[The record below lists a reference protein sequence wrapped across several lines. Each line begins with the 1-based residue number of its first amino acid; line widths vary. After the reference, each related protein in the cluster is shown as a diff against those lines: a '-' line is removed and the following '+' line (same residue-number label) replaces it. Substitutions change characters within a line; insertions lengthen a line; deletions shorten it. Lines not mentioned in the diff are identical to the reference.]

1 MVIYPW
7 LKNTT
12 ELTIA
17 LPKKP
22 IIHANMDVLGSPRG
36 GTPTGEHEINAQD
49 GSPINFSP
57 SPDFC
62 WLCDELFIKL
72 EEVALKKKDLGK
84 PRKVRNLEITSNFV
98 SLWRKT
104 VGNDIYPA
112 LVLSLPYNDRRSYR
126 VKDVTLVKALCKHMK
141 LPRNSETERRLLH
154 WKQNAPRGVKLSTFC
169 VEELQKRRR
178 EPVVPKR
185 MSIDE
190 VNGMLDKLEHESN
203 VGKWSYI
210 SLAESPAFNY
220 CLEHMSYVE
229 LRFFFDIV
237 LKVPIVSGL
246 ESLLL
251 SCWHPDAESYF
262 KVVSD
267 LRIVAH
273 TLYDPNERLEKND
286 LSVRIGYAFAPHM
299 AQRVKIPYEKVST
312 KLGNDFY
319 VEEKMDGDRIQV
331 HYMDYG
337 NSIAYFSRNGI
348 NYTYLYGENS
358 SKGSISNHLKFVE
371 GVKECI
377 LDGEMVSYDKEMQC
391 ILPFGLTKSGASHQV
406 NFETTGHTEPTYRP
420 LYAVF
425 DLLYLN
431 GQLLTNQDVVKRKE
445 YLEKILIPSK
455 NVVHLLSG
463 PRCSDAEAITAAL
476 GAAVAHGS
484 EGIVLKKAR
493 SKYSVGKRDDSWIKI
508 KPEYLE
514 NFGENMDLVVIGR
527 DKGRK
532 DSFICALAVTDD
544 SEKNNPS
551 SYESGSD
558 SDSDSEPIIVQPK
571 IEKFISFCSI
581 ANGISN
587 EEFKEIDRL
596 TRGNWFP
603 YDERK
608 PPTDWVEFGTKTP
621 REWIDP
627 KNSVVLEVKARSI
640 DNEESKSDLYKTGS
654 TLYNAYCKRIRH
666 DKNWSTASTVA
677 EYDTA
682 REARSYFNVSQNAK
696 FGKDRSSP
704 RKRRTFHLV
713 GDIDVTKPSKAD
725 FLKGYYFYVTS
736 GYFDLQSKKNI
747 DASEIG
753 EAVVSCGGT
762 YIHNL
767 RIRASLDKLY
777 ILGCKDTRELK
788 MLIERGYDIIHPE
801 WLMDCVKY
809 GTMLQIEPKYVYSA
823 SEELMKQAR
832 NQEDKY
838 GESYQLP
845 VTEDTLKALANKQ
858 VEEGYASEMGT
869 DAVSEYERL
878 LIFKGWLFYI
888 LDDYAYHSSWSDI
901 VKWNIESCGGEVTND
916 LELATIVVAV
926 KDCFSQLSLQAVRN
940 NIGARITGSNDVQPI
955 PKIVTSEWVEACM
968 EAQYLVDEDEY
979 AAI

>member
-1 MVIYPW
+1 M
-7 LKNTT
+7 
-12 ELTIA
+12 IA
-17 LPKKP
+17 LHRKP
-22 IIHANMDVLGSPRG
+22 ISYPTMDVVDSLHGESQ
-36 GTPTGEHEINAQD
+36 TSEHEITAANEQ
-49 GSPINFSP
+49 PINFSP
-57 SPDFC
+57 SPDFR

-84 PRKVRNLEITSNFV
+84 PRKVRNLEITSHFV
-98 SLWRKT
+98 NLWRKT
-104 VGNDIYPA
+104 VGNNIYPA

-126 VKDVTLVKALCKHMK
+126 VKDVTLVKALCRHMK

-169 VEELQKRRR
+169 VEELQKRRQ

-185 MSIDE
+185 MSIDD
-190 VNGMLDKLEHESN
+190 VNEMLDKLEHESN

-210 SLAESPAFNY
+210 GLAESPAFNY
-220 CLEHMSYVE
+220 CLEHMSYIE

-251 SCWHPDAESYF
+251 TCWHPDAESYF

-273 TLYDPNERLEKND
+273 TLSDPNERLEKND

-299 AQRVKIPYEKVST
+299 AQRVKIAYEKVSV

-406 NFETTGHTEPTYRP
+406 NFETTGNKEPTYRP

-431 GQLLTNQDVVKRKE
+431 GQLLTNQDVTKRKE

-455 NVVHLLSG
+455 NVVQLLSG
-463 PRCSDAEAITAAL
+463 PRCSDAEAISAAL
-476 GAAVAHGS
+476 GAAVSHGS
-484 EGIVLKKAR
+484 EGIVLKNAR

-514 NFGENMDLVVIGR
+514 NFGENMDLVIIGR
-527 DKGRK
+527 DRGKK

-544 SEKNNPS
+544 GEKVSPSADDSE
-551 SYESGSD
+551 SD
-558 SDSDSEPIIVQPK
+558 SDSDPEPIIVQPK

-596 TRGNWFP
+596 TRGKWVP
-603 YDERK
+603 YDERR
-608 PPTDWVEFGTKTP
+608 PPKDWIEFGTKTP

-627 KNSVVLEVKARSI
+627 KDSVVLEVKARSI
-640 DNEESKSDLYKTGS
+640 DNEEAKSELYKTGS

-666 DKNWSTASTVA
+666 DKDWSTASTVG

-682 REARSYFNVSQNAK
+682 REARSYFNFSQNAK
-696 FGKDRSSP
+696 FGKGRSSP
-704 RKRRTFHLV
+704 RKRRAFHLV
-713 GDIDVTKPSKAD
+713 GDIDSTKPLRGD
-725 FLKGYYFYVTS
+725 FFKGYYFYVTS
-736 GYFDLQSKKNI
+736 GYFDQQSKKNV
-747 DASEIG
+747 DVSEIG
-753 EAVVSCGGT
+753 EAIVSCGGT

-777 ILGCKDTRELK
+777 ILGCKHTRECK
-788 MLIERGYDIIHPE
+788 MLIERGYDIIHPQ
-801 WLMDCVKY
+801 WITDCVKY
-809 GTMLQIEPKYVYSA
+809 GAMLQIEPKYIYSA
-823 SEELMKQAR
+823 SEEIMEQAR
-832 NQEDKY
+832 RQLDKY

-845 VTEDTLKALANKQ
+845 VTENRLEALANKQ
-858 VEEGYASEMGT
+858 MEKGNESDDSEI
-869 DAVSEYERL
+869 DSDLIAEYEAFL
-878 LIFKGWLFYI
+878 LFKGWSVYI
-888 LDDYAYHSSWSDI
+888 LDDYAYHKSWSDI
-901 VKWNIESCGGEVTND
+901 VKWNIESCGGEVTTD
-916 LELATIVVAV
+916 LHRASIVVAV
-926 KDCFSQLSLQAVRN
+926 KDCFSQLSLQAVRDN
-940 NIGARITGSNDVQPI
+940 LATMLAGSNGLQPI
-955 PKIVTSEWVEACM
+955 PKIVTSDWIEACM
-968 EAQYLVDEDEY
+968 AEQCLVDEDEY